1 MVVLI
6 AALIGI
12 AAFFGGIQY
21 QKMQTPTGS
30 SRFGQG
36 TGTGRT
42 GAAGSRAATMRP
54 VTGQIINEDDSSFTV
69 KMTDGSSRIV
79 ILSGSTSYMTSSA
92 AAKTDVKT
100 GQKVMVIGTQNAD
113 GSVTAQ
119 SVQLNP
125 IGRAFGGGTGQG
137 AGAGTKQQ

>member
-1 MVVLI
+1 MKPTMVVLI
-6 AALIGI
+6 AALVGI

-21 QKMQTPTGS
+21 QKMQVPSFGAG
-30 SRFGQG
+30 RFSQGQTRTG
-36 TGTGRT
+36 TGTGN
-42 GAAGSRAATMRP
+42 RALNMRP
-54 VTGQIINEDDSSFTV
+54 VTGEIINQDSSSFTV
-69 KMTDGSSRIV
+69 KMNDGSTKIV
-79 ILSGSTSYMTSSA
+79 ILSNSTAYMTSSA

-125 IGRAFGGGTGQG
+125 IGRAFGEGNPSS
-137 AGAGTKQQ
+137 KQ